1 MTSTNSISA
10 SSNNAVDTLVA
21 ALMGLNM
28 SPVTANAVVTVIQ
41 AITSGE
47 PSTQLASPPV
57 RIPEHAD
64 EAAEAGVH
72 ADHATSDTDHAT
84 SDVIP
89 AETPPPPANI
99 SPTLPSGNSPT
110 TTTTTTTLVPTAVT
124 PTTTT
129 PVPTAVTP
137 TTTTTPVPTT
147 VTPTYADPVTFPPS
161 FVSYRGFQYEIPH
174 ASAQAPFYCVTK
186 GKRVGVLSTWE
197 DTSPQVTGVSGSI
210 QSRCPS
216 IELHGVI
223 AEEGEHS
230 STDPDTIFRK
240 LINGSTRRF
249 LDNLTLQ
256 YIGGNHSEESR
267 RPIQDALNILQEAE
281 DAIRASG
288 GDSTECRQVILSL
301 EDVLLRV
308 FEDEDIKSAHSRWL
322 LRYQL
327 APDVIIA

>member
-1 MTSTNSISA
+1 MRLLSA
-10 SSNNAVDTLVA
+10 DTLVA

-72 ADHATSDTDHAT
+72 ADHATSD
-84 SDVIP
+84 VIP

-124 PTTTT
+124 P
-129 PVPTAVTP
+129 
-137 TTTTTPVPTT
+137 TTTTPVPTT

-186 GKRVGVLSTWE
+186 GKRVGVLSTW
-197 DTSPQVTGVSGSI
+197 
-210 QSRCPS
+210 
-216 IELHGVI
+216 
-223 AEEGEHS
+223 
-230 STDPDTIFRK
+230 
-240 LINGSTRRF
+240 
-249 LDNLTLQ
+249 
-256 YIGGNHSEESR
+256 
-267 RPIQDALNILQEAE
+267 
-281 DAIRASG
+281 
-288 GDSTECRQVILSL
+288 
-301 EDVLLRV
+301 
-308 FEDEDIKSAHSRWL
+308 
-322 LRYQL
+322 
-327 APDVIIA
+327 